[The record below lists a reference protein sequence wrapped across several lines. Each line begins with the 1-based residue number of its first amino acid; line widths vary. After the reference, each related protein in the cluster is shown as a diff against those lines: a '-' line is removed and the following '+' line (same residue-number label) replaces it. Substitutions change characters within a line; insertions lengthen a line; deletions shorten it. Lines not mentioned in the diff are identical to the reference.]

1 MALRPQG
8 YGRRPSL
15 NFIERRNECR
25 TTPLTHLRHWR
36 ISYCYMRFVETPI
49 FTRQVTT
56 LLSDDEYKALQ
67 QALLL
72 RPEQGALI
80 RGSGG
85 LRKVRW
91 TKRGI
96 GKRGGIR
103 VIYYWNEGD
112 AAFFMLFAYGKN
124 VKDDLTQAQL
134 KVLRRIVR
142 EEFE

>member
-1 MALRPQG
+1 
-8 YGRRPSL
+8 
-15 NFIERRNECR
+15 
-25 TTPLTHLRHWR
+25 
-36 ISYCYMRFVETPI
+36 MRFVETPI
-49 FTRQVTT
+49 FTRQVTS

-91 TKRGI
+91 SKRGI

-103 VIYYWNEGD
+103 VIYYWHEGD
-112 AAFFMLFAYGKN
+112 DVFFMLFAYGKN
-124 VKDDLTQAQL
+124 VQGDLSQAQL
-134 KVLRRIVR
+134 RVLRRIVR

>member
-1 MALRPQG
+1 
-8 YGRRPSL
+8 
-15 NFIERRNECR
+15 
-25 TTPLTHLRHWR
+25 
-36 ISYCYMRFVETPI
+36 MRFVETPI
-49 FTRQVTT
+49 FTRQVTS

-91 TKRGI
+91 SKRGI
-96 GKRGGIR
+96 GKRGGTR
-103 VIYYWNEGD
+103 VIYYWHEGD
-112 AAFFMLFAYGKN
+112 AVFFRLFAYGKN
-124 VKDDLTQAQL
+124 VRGDLSQAQL
-134 KVLRRIVR
+134 RVLRRIVR